1 MNFATNYFV
10 RYTALPPFLADMPDG
25 DLDIAV
31 IIPCYDDPFVVRTL
45 DSLESAS
52 PADSKIEVIVNVNSG
67 ENTPPEIV
75 ERNRRI
81 FDELKRRADT
91 GFYRNFKLLPITVE
105 GTARKKAGVGYAR
118 KTAMDEAVRHFAA
131 IDRPDG
137 LIVSLDADTLVSE
150 HYFEEIRRASAD
162 SDDKC
167 FTFQF
172 RHDFDAAKYGT
183 EVVEACRLYEMYLRY
198 YRLALKTTGAPFAI
212 HTIGSCFAV
221 RAETYVK
228 LGGMNTRQGG
238 EDFYFLQKA
247 VKMHPVHEVAA
258 RIVFP
263 SPRVS
268 NRVPFGT
275 GPSVG
280 NIIEKGRYT
289 VYNFGLFALLK
300 SFYGLFP
307 DMERADLRDSVPG
320 EIIDYTGGRE
330 FDAAVAECRRYSS
343 SSKAFI
349 KRMYDRFDAFFTVK
363 FLNTFNNSDR
373 YPPME
378 VTAAAAML
386 LDCCGM
392 DASADLYDGL
402 VSADL
407 GTACYA
413 PPSLRST

>member
-1 MNFATNYFV
+1 MNFAANYFV
-10 RYTALPPFLADMPDG
+10 RYTALSQFFADAPDE
-25 DLDIAV
+25 DLSIVV

-52 PADSKIEVIVNVNSG
+52 PIDSKIEVIVNVNSG

-75 ERNRRI
+75 ERNRQI
-81 FDELKRRADT
+81 FTELKRLADT
-91 GFYRNFKLLPITVE
+91 GFYKNFKLSPMTVE
-105 GTARKKAGVGYAR
+105 GTVKKKAGVGYAR
-118 KTAMDEAVRHFAA
+118 KTAMDEAVRRFAA
-131 IDRPDG
+131 IEKPDG
-137 LIVSLDADTLVSE
+137 LIVSLDADTLVSK
-150 HYFEEIRRASAD
+150 HYFEEIRRASID

-198 YRLALKTTGAPFAI
+198 YRLALKTFDAPFAI

-221 RAETYVK
+221 RAEAYVK

-247 VKMHPVHEVAA
+247 VKMHPVHEVADQ
-258 RIVFP
+258 IVFP
-263 SPRVS
+263 SPRIS

-280 NIIEKGRYT
+280 NIIENGGRYM

-307 DMERADLRDSVPG
+307 DMEREDLKDKAPK
-320 EIIDYTGGRE
+320 EIIDYIGSHE
-330 FDAAVAECRRYSS
+330 FDATVAECRRYSS

-349 KRMYDRFDAFFTVK
+349 KRMYDRFDAFFVVK
-363 FLNTFNNSDR
+363 FLNTFNNSAQ
-373 YPPME
+373 YPPSE
-378 VTAAAAML
+378 VTAAAGML
-386 LDCCGM
+386 LECYGM
-392 DASADLYDGL
+392 KASLDLYSDLVLADLR
-402 VSADL
+402 A
-407 GTACYA
+407 T
-413 PPSLRST
+413 